1 MKKLFNDGWKKIQQ
15 NSIKLEV
22 MIILLGYFF
31 IILFSIKNNNLFLK
45 ELIVSGLII
54 VLAFLS
60 NNSRYTKK

>member
-1 MKKLFNDGWKKIQQ
+1 MKRLFNDGWKKIQQ